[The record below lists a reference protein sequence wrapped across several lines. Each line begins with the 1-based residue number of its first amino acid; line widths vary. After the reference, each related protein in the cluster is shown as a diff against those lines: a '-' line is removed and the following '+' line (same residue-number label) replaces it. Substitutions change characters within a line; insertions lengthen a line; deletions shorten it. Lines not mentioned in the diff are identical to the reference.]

1 MVLPC
6 PERLIGEA
14 FFALVIYMKEPLKQ
28 YKTIEEQIEI
38 LKERGC
44 IISDVSSARETL
56 SKVNYYRLTAY
67 FLPFI
72 DKDSIEKKYVKSTTF
87 EKIVALHEFDRKLR
101 SLLLQALDHIE
112 ITLRER
118 LARAHIENHNR
129 NPIAYLNI
137 ENFSFTDTIEEKD
150 KKYKKVKKT
159 KKENEQYFLK
169 TICDKISQNKRN
181 FLIKQLD
188 EKVIKKLEQGV
199 NDCKELKL
207 PFWVIV
213 EFLSFGE
220 LSRLYTNLQ
229 EDDRNRIAE
238 QFIPEYISGKTRREY
253 LENWFHCCS
262 NLRNRCAHLGV
273 LYNNNSFTPTPK
285 GFKNTNISKSLW
297 AFILV
302 IKWLHPYSDEWHEEF
317 IPQIKILMDKY
328 SKDID
333 LKHFSFPDKWE
344 EELGKSQKS
353 SLEENVKRYILNKN
367 KRYKKKKLVQKTH
380 MDIA

>member
-1 MVLPC
+1 
-6 PERLIGEA
+6 
-14 FFALVIYMKEPLKQ
+14 MKKQLKQ

-56 SKVNYYRLTAY
+56 SKINYYRLTAY
-67 FLPFI
+67 LLPFR
-72 DKDSIEKKYVKSTTF
+72 DKESIEKKYVKNTTF
-87 EKIVALHEFDRKLR
+87 EKIFALHEFDRKLR
-101 SLLLQALDHIE
+101 SLILQALDYIE

-118 LARAHIENHNR
+118 LARAHVENHNHD
-129 NPIAYLNI
+129 PIAYLNM
-137 ENFSFTDTIEEKD
+137 ENFEFKDTIGEKGEKD
-150 KKYKKVKKT
+150 RKVRT
-159 KKENEQYFLK
+159 KRENEQYFLK
-169 TICDKISQNKRN
+169 TISYKISQNKRN
-181 FLIKQLD
+181 CLIKQLD
-188 EKVIKKLEQGV
+188 EEVTKKLEQGV

-229 EDDRNRIAE
+229 EDDRNKIAE

-273 LYNNNSFTPTPK
+273 LYHNNSFTPTPK
-285 GFKNTNISKSLW
+285 GFKNTNISNESLW

-317 IPQIKILMDKY
+317 ISQIKILMDKY

-333 LKHFSFPDKWE
+333 LEYFSFPDKWE

-353 SLEENVKRYILNKN
+353 SLEENVKRYILNRN
-367 KRYKKKKLVQKTH
+367 KRYKKKKLDKKH
-380 MDIA
+380 I